1 MFKNFKEF
9 RDFSI
14 SIAKQ
19 LHTIVKFREYE
30 NFKYGIVSFMTDQFG
45 GTYTCLKYNF
55 GDYSKVIDTFTNE
68 EFDNIPDL
76 IIHITK
82 KKEDM
87 EAKRDLDEIYD
98 EINSEY

>member
-9 RDFSI
+9 RDFSL

-30 NFKYGIVSFMTDQFG
+30 EFKQCIVSFMTDQFG
-45 GTYTCLKYNF
+45 GTYVSLNYKFNNPH
-55 GDYSKVIDTFTNE
+55 KVIDTFTNE
-68 EFDNIPDL
+68 EFDNISDL

-87 EAKRDLDEIYD
+87 EAKRDLNNIYYQV
-98 EINSEY
+98 NSEY